1 MKQHRALFVLLT
13 VLAVLTDGRGGSTA
27 IARTLSSETHLQI
40 VNSDRHVLAEVP
52 TPDVSTCN
60 PPTNGQGTGI
70 VFRYQVLGKTVVL
83 SHSSNETASVDET
96 PVDASSERGLLVDET
111 LYKRRVLLADATL
124 YKSDDAFK
132 QEIDSLLAPY
142 IGDEVNSTDL
152 KVIQD
157 EVSLLYSQRGYV
169 TSWSNCVELQD
180 DGNLVIHVTEGFIN
194 DVNVGRISENPPI
207 YVPAEK
213 TTLGREVLEYVA
225 PILFDSNG
233 LPQRPINLKHLEN
246 RLQALSEDPR
256 FASRQTFSRLR
267 VPTQSFLDRSIAILQ
282 EYLQDVD
289 QIQQPLPLN
298 QIQDFISDLED
309 ERGNGALNLDTVEL
323 GASVLEID
331 LKVLADEVSATEDPT
346 LAARLASSTSVLE
359 DRRDSAFRD
368 YFGRGFESE
377 SIFDTE
383 QMIRFGLHS
392 LELQE
397 PNIQA
402 AVVYI
407 ASDGDRV
414 SIRVV
419 APATESIEIRDIVR
433 FEREEVSETEFTFN
447 DDGQFERV
455 EEDEDEDEA
464 TNPLGSF
471 FRSLFGG
478 STVRRDELVVEV
490 ESFWRAVQNPN
501 SDGYRRHADQLY
513 DLLIRPIENELTERG
528 INVNTLLVAMDAD
541 LGFLPLA
548 ALYDS
553 ETEQYLAEKYRFTVI
568 PNFGALD
575 IRPSNLEQTQILA
588 MGTSEFR
595 QADRYAPLTA
605 VPLEL
610 QLVEEIWGTAN
621 STVQRN
627 ADFTLENLRQQRREQ
642 SYSIVHLASH
652 ANFRAG
658 QPGDSSIQFW
668 DTTLPLNDLQLST
681 LNFNRP
687 PLELL
692 VLSACQTALG
702 NEDAVLGFAGSFL
715 SADVKSVLASLWSV
729 NDLVS
734 LVYMIEFYRNLR
746 QGLTKAEAVQ
756 NSQLALLDKQRTIQN
771 LKELQLIVSALLDEE
786 QTREE
791 FTAAEID
798 RLERMLQEI
807 GSDAEITDIAE
818 DFTHPFYWSA
828 YTLVGNPW

>member
-1 MKQHRALFVLLT
+1 MKQNRAFFVLLT
-13 VLAVLTDGRGGSTA
+13 VLAILANGRGGSTA
-27 IARTLSSETHLQI
+27 IARTLSSETHLQS
-40 VNSDRHVLAEVP
+40 VSSDRHLLAEAS
-52 TPDVSTCN
+52 TPGASTCN
-60 PPTNGQGTGI
+60 PATNGQGTGI

-83 SHSSNETASVDET
+83 SHSSDETALADET
-96 PVDASSERGLLVDET
+96 PADASLE
-111 LYKRRVLLADATL
+111 RVLLADETL
-124 YKSDDAFK
+124 YNSDDKFK

-142 IGDEVNSTDL
+142 IGDEVHSTDL

-157 EVSLLYSQRGYV
+157 EVSLLYSQRGYI

-194 DVNVGRISENPPI
+194 DVNVERISENPPI
-207 YVPAEK
+207 YIPAEK

-233 LPQRPINLKHLEN
+233 LPQRPINLAQLEN

-256 FASRQTFSRLR
+256 FASHQTFSRLR
-267 VPTQSFLDRSIAILQ
+267 VPTQSFLDRSIAILR

-289 QIQQPLPLN
+289 QIPQSLTAS
-298 QIQDFISDLED
+298 QIQDFVSDLED
-309 ERGNGALNLDTVEL
+309 QKSNEALHLDTIDL

-331 LKVLADEVSATEDPT
+331 LKVLADEVSTTEDAT
-346 LAARLASSTSVLE
+346 LAASLASSTNVLE
-359 DRRDSAFRD
+359 SRRNKAFQD
-368 YFGRGFESE
+368 YFGRGFES
-377 SIFDTE
+377 IFNTE
-383 QMIRFGLHS
+383 QMIRFALHS
-392 LELQE
+392 LELQK

-447 DDGQFERV
+447 DGQFERV
-455 EEDEDEDEA
+455 EEDEDEA
-464 TNPLGSF
+464 TNPLASF
-471 FRSLFGG
+471 FGSLFGG
-478 STVRRDELVVEV
+478 STVGRDELVVEV

-501 SDGYRRHADQLY
+501 SDGYQRHADQLY
-513 DLLIRPIENELTERG
+513 DLLIRPIENEFRARG

-568 PNFGALD
+568 PSFGALD

-595 QADRYAPLTA
+595 QADRYAPLAA

-610 QLVEEIWGTAN
+610 RLVEEIWGKTN
-621 STVQRN
+621 STVLRN
-627 ADFTLENLRQQRREQ
+627 ADFTLDNLRQQRREQ
-642 SYSIVHLASH
+642 PYSIVHLASH

-687 PLELL
+687 PVELL

-715 SADVKSVLASLWSV
+715 SAEVKSVLASLWSV
-729 NDLVS
+729 NDLTS
-734 LVYMIEFYRNLR
+734 LLYMIEFYRNLR

-771 LKELQLIVSALLDEE
+771 LKELRLIVEALLDEE
-786 QTREE
+786 QTQEE
-791 FTAAEID
+791 LTVAEIS
-798 RLERMLQEI
+798 RLRRMLQEI
-807 GSDAEITDIAE
+807 DSDAEITAIAE
-818 DFTHPFYWSA
+818 EFTHPFYWSA

>member
-1 MKQHRALFVLLT
+1 MKQNRALVVLLT
-13 VLAVLTDGRGGSTA
+13 VLAVLADGRRGSAA
-27 IARTLSSETHLQI
+27 IARTVSSETHLQS
-40 VNSDRHVLAEVP
+40 VSSDRHLLAEVS
-52 TPDVSTCN
+52 TPGASTCD
-60 PPTNGQGTGI
+60 PPSNEQGTGI
-70 VFRYQVLGKTVVL
+70 VFRYQVLGKNVVL
-83 SHSSNETASVDET
+83 SHSSDET
-96 PVDASSERGLLVDET
+96 VSADETTADASSERVLLADET
-111 LYKRRVLLADATL
+111 LYN
-124 YKSDDAFK
+124 SDDTFK
-132 QEIDSLLAPY
+132 QAIDSFLDPY
-142 IGDEVNSTDL
+142 IGDEIHSTDL

-157 EVSLLYSQRGYV
+157 EVSLLYFRRGYI

-194 DVNVGRISENPPI
+194 DVNVGRISENLPI
-207 YVPAEK
+207 YIPAEK

-233 LPQRPINLKHLEN
+233 LPQRPINLKQLEN

-256 FASRQTFSRLR
+256 FASPQTFSRLR
-267 VPTQSFLDRSIAILQ
+267 VPTQSFLDRSIAILR
-282 EYLQDVD
+282 EYLQDV
-289 QIQQPLPLN
+289 N
-298 QIQDFISDLED
+298 QIPQSLTPSQIPDFISDLED
-309 ERGNGALNLDTVEL
+309 KKRNEALHLDTVEL

-331 LKVLADEVSATEDPT
+331 LKVLAADEVSATEDAT
-346 LAARLASSTSVLE
+346 LAASLASSTSRLE
-359 DRRDSAFRD
+359 ASRNRAFRD
-368 YFGRGFESE
+368 YFGRGFEST
-377 SIFDTE
+377 FDTE
-383 QMIRFGLHS
+383 QMIRFALHS

-419 APATESIEIRDIVR
+419 TPATESVEIRDIVR

-447 DDGQFERV
+447 DDRQFERV
-455 EEDEDEDEA
+455 EEEKDEA

-471 FRSLFGG
+471 FRSLFRG
-478 STVRRDELVVEV
+478 STVGRDELVVEV
-490 ESFWRAVQNPN
+490 ESFWRTVQNPN
-501 SDGYRRHADQLY
+501 SDGYQRHADQLY
-513 DLLIRPIENELTERG
+513 DLLIRPIENEFIERG

-568 PNFGALD
+568 PSFGALD

-588 MGTSEFR
+588 MGTSDFR

-610 QLVEEIWGTAN
+610 KLVKEIWGKTN
-621 STVQRN
+621 STVLRN

-642 SYSIVHLASH
+642 PYSIVHLASH

-658 QPGDSSIQFW
+658 QSGDSSIQFW

-715 SADVKSVLASLWSV
+715 SAGVKSVLASLWSV
-729 NDLVS
+729 NDLAS
-734 LVYMIEFYRNLR
+734 LLYMIEFYRNMR

-771 LKELQLIVSALLDEE
+771 LKELQLVVEALLDEE
-786 QTREE
+786 QTQEDL
-791 FTAAEID
+791 TAAEIS
-798 RLERMLQEI
+798 RLRRMLQEI
-807 GSDAEITDIAE
+807 GSDAKITAIAE
-818 DFTHPFYWSA
+818 EFTHPFYWSA

>member
-1 MKQHRALFVLLT
+1 MKQNRAFFVLLT
-13 VLAVLTDGRGGSTA
+13 VLAVLADGRGGSAA
-27 IARTLSSETHLQI
+27 IARTLSSETHLQS
-40 VNSDRHVLAEVP
+40 VSSDSHLLAEVS
-52 TPDVSTCN
+52 TPGASTCN
-60 PPTNGQGTGI
+60 PPNNGQGTGI
-70 VFRYQVLGKTVVL
+70 VFRYQVLGKPVVL
-83 SHSSNETASVDET
+83 SYSSDETISADET
-96 PVDASSERGLLVDET
+96 PADASLERFFLADET
-111 LYKRRVLLADATL
+111 LYN
-124 YKSDDAFK
+124 SDDTFK

-142 IGDEVNSTDL
+142 IGDEVHSTDL

-157 EVSLLYSQRGYV
+157 EVSLLYSKGGYI

-233 LPQRPINLKHLEN
+233 LPQRPINLKQLEN

-256 FASRQTFSRLR
+256 FASHQTFSRLR
-267 VPTQSFLDRSIAILQ
+267 VPSQSFLDRSIAILR

-289 QIQQPLPLN
+289 QIPQSLTTS

-309 ERGNGALNLDTVEL
+309 QKRNEALNLDTIES

-331 LKVLADEVSATEDPT
+331 LKVLADEVSVTEDAT
-346 LAARLASSTSVLE
+346 LAASLSSSTSFLE
-359 DRRDSAFRD
+359 DRRNRAFQE
-368 YFGRGFESE
+368 YFGRGFE

-383 QMIRFGLHS
+383 QMIRFALHS

-419 APATESIEIRDIVR
+419 TPATESIEIRDIVR
-433 FEREEVSETEFTFN
+433 FEQEEVSETEFTFN

-455 EEDEDEDEA
+455 EEDEDEA

-490 ESFWRAVQNPN
+490 ESFWRTVQNPN
-501 SDGYRRHADQLY
+501 SDGYQRHADQLY
-513 DLLIRPIENELTERG
+513 DLLIRPIENEFRARG

-553 ETEQYLAEKYRFTVI
+553 ETDQYLGEKYRFTVI
-568 PNFGALD
+568 PNFRALD

-595 QADRYAPLTA
+595 QADRYAPLAA

-610 QLVEEIWGTAN
+610 KLVEEIWGKTN
-621 STVQRN
+621 STVLQN
-627 ADFTLENLRQQRREQ
+627 VDFTLENLRQKRREQ
-642 SYSIVHLASH
+642 PYSIVHLASH

-658 QPGDSSIQFW
+658 QPGESSIQFW

-715 SADVKSVLASLWSV
+715 SAKVKSILASLWSV
-729 NDLVS
+729 NDLAS
-734 LVYMIEFYRNLR
+734 LLYMIEFYRNLR

-771 LKELQLIVSALLDEE
+771 LKELQLIVDALLDGE
-786 QTREE
+786 QTQEDL
-791 FTAAEID
+791 TAAEIS
-798 RLERMLQEI
+798 RLRRMLQEI
-807 GSDAEITDIAE
+807 DSDAEITAIAE
-818 DFTHPFYWSA
+818 EFTHPFYWSA